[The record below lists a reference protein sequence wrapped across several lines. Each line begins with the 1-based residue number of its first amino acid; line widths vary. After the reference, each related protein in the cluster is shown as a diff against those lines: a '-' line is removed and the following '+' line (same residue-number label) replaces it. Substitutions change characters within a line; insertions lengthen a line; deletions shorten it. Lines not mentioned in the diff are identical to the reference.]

1 MARSPTDG
9 AHSDRARDTCTI
21 RAAAALMVAA
31 SLAITGCDGK
41 TGTYAVTLVTAPS
54 SHALDGVVRAR
65 MILSDPASVV
75 EVDRAADGSFA
86 LDLDVEALGGSGF
99 LVFEGLD
106 ASGAIVAWGRT
117 PQLPIAAIDAT
128 LRIYVAAPTTM
139 AAAPVALDPP
149 RKDLALA
156 HLS

>member
-1 MARSPTDG
+1 
-9 AHSDRARDTCTI
+9 
-21 RAAAALMVAA
+21 
-31 SLAITGCDGK
+31 
-41 TGTYAVTLVTAPS
+41 
-54 SHALDGVVRAR
+54 
-65 MILSDPASVV
+65 V

-156 HLS
+156 HLSYGALAAGGADASSAPRADLVIYDAYDHQLQKGVDMPAPRAAPTAVAGVTGFAYLFGGRDASGA